1 MNEKRKVR
9 FNFVDF
15 LIIIAVLAALF
26 SIMFRSTL
34 LKLIGNVVYTQDAV
48 ITVRFEGMTE
58 EQADAVSEG
67 DVLYLSDERLGE
79 ISSVTKTPSTQTLLA
94 GGEDRAFIR
103 VSDESHY
110 DLVCTLTVRG
120 VYNDDG
126 FYLFG
131 EQYLGVGKEIS
142 VSSEIY
148 TYTVV
153 VVSIS

>member
-26 SIMFRSTL
+26 SIMFRNTL
-34 LKLIGNVVYTQDAV
+34 LKMIGNVVYTQDAV
-48 ITVRFEGMTE
+48 ITVRFEGLTN

-67 DVLYLSDERLGE
+67 DVLRLSGEKLGE
-79 ISSVTKTPSTQTLLA
+79 ISSVTRIASTETILA

-103 VSDESHY
+103 VSDERHS
-110 DLVCTLTVRG
+110 DLVCTVNVRG

-131 EQYLGVGKEIS
+131 EQYLGVGKELS

-148 TYTVV
+148 KYTVL